1 MCAVDEMLIFIFI
14 SSALVNFYDI
24 VGNRGYLLSKQE
36 NNELYDKLMKMND
49 ETSQAEYTADDTVL
63 PEMNW
68 QNSATVAIP
77 WRIRNEN
84 RIDK

>member
-14 SSALVNFYDI
+14 VSALVNFYDI

-36 NNELYDKLMKMND
+36 NDELYDKLMKMND

>member
-1 MCAVDEMLIFIFI
+1 
-14 SSALVNFYDI
+14 
-24 VGNRGYLLSKQE
+24 
-36 NNELYDKLMKMND
+36 MKMND